1 MKKSSVSLL
10 LIAAII
16 ILIAAAG
23 FIKFN
28 FLDVPYAGE
37 PVTYS
42 TTSGDIITAH
52 FKTDD
57 SVEVSG
63 SNFESVH
70 LKRSQSASGERYSN
84 GDDSF
89 IFWRKGSTMFIE
101 EGGDITFRGSL
112 ESDSP
117 LAGSIW
123 KYTGLLINGKKEV
136 SASGTGITLNFGG
149 STFFGSASCNDF
161 FGSYLISTENP
172 ESISFTDLGSTM
184 MLCEDHVMTEEAQF
198 LSALAT
204 VRTVSYTD
212 QHLSLYYAAGRSLE
226 FKLFGSPK

>member
-1 MKKSSVSLL
+1 MKKSSISLL
-10 LIAAII
+10 LIAALI

-23 FIKFN
+23 FIKSN
-28 FLDVPYAGE
+28 FLDVPDAGE

-42 TTSGDIITAH
+42 TTSGDIITVH
-52 FKTDD
+52 FKADD

-63 SNFESVH
+63 PNFESAH

-84 GDDSF
+84 DDDSF

-101 EGGDITFRGSL
+101 EDGDITFRGSL

-117 LAGSIW
+117 LADSIW

-136 SASGTGITLNFGG
+136 PTSGTAITLNFGS

-161 FGSYLISTENP
+161 FGSYLVSPENP

-184 MLCEDHVMTEEAQF
+184 MLCEDHVMIEEEQF

-204 VRTVSYTD
+204 TRTVTYKD
-212 QHLSLYYAAGRSLE
+212 QYLSLHYAAGKSLE
-226 FKLFGSPK
+226 FKLFGSQK

>member
-1 MKKSSVSLL
+1 MKKSSVLL
-10 LIAAII
+10 LLSAAII

-28 FLDVPYAGE
+28 FFDAPYVGE

-63 SNFESVH
+63 PNFESVH

-84 GDDSF
+84 SDGSF
-89 IFWRKGSTMFIE
+89 VFWSKKDTLFIE
-101 EGGDITFRGSL
+101 EDGDITFRGSL

-117 LAGSIW
+117 LASSIW
-123 KYTGLLINGKKEV
+123 KYTGLLIDGKKEV
-136 SASGTGITLNFGG
+136 FASGTGITLNFGG
-149 STFFGSASCNDF
+149 TTFFGSASCNDF
-161 FGSYLISTENP
+161 FGRYLISPENP

-184 MLCEDHVMTEEAQF
+184 MLCEDHVMIEEKQF

-204 VRTVSYTD
+204 THTATYTD
-212 QHLSLYYAAGRSLE
+212 QYLSLHYATGKSLE

>member
-1 MKKSSVSLL
+1 MKKSSTPLL

-16 ILIAAAG
+16 ILIAAVG
-23 FIKFN
+23 IIKFN
-28 FLDVPYAGE
+28 FLDAPYAGE

-52 FKTDD
+52 FKTDN

-63 SNFESVH
+63 PDFEPVL

-84 GDDSF
+84 TNGSF
-89 IFWRKGSTMFIE
+89 VFWSKNNTMFIE
-101 EGGDITFRGSL
+101 QDGDITFRGSL

-123 KYTGLLINGKKEV
+123 KYTGLLIDGKKEV
-136 SASGTGITLNFGG
+136 PTSDITIILNFGG
-149 STFFGSASCNDF
+149 NTFFGSASCNDF
-161 FGSYLISTENP
+161 FGSYLISPENS

-184 MLCEDHVMTEEAQF
+184 MSCEDLVMIAEEQF
-198 LSALAT
+198 ISALAT
-204 VRTVSYTD
+204 THTVTYTN
-212 QHLSLYYAAGRSLE
+212 QHLSLHYAAGKSLQ
-226 FKLFGSPK
+226 FKLFGSQ